1 MLQENRDLI
10 SWRQTQRVMDVSVV
24 IGLVDTEL
32 GVISIPM
39 ETNIKNVM
47 SYSVKGCAQI

>member
-1 MLQENRDLI
+1 MLQENQDLI
-10 SWRQTQRVMDVSVV
+10 SWRQTQRVMGARVV

-47 SYSVKGCAQI
+47 RYSVEGCVQI